1 MLARVA
7 VRHAY
12 HARTGRV
19 RWSRHAYCG
28 ATRGATVRCSQA
40 ICAGTPPARSH
51 GRSAQADGRRRMSLF
66 EVVVIVVAIICIPL
80 AAVMHFP
87 VRKLIDQVGRR
98 GALWFD
104 HSEDVPVRDQPSEDA
119 RDAPI

>member
-1 MLARVA
+1 
-7 VRHAY
+7 
-12 HARTGRV
+12 
-19 RWSRHAYCG
+19 
-28 ATRGATVRCSQA
+28 
-40 ICAGTPPARSH
+40 
-51 GRSAQADGRRRMSLF
+51 MSLF

-119 RDAPI
+119 RDAPIPFLPGVATPSAARSSSASVKTKLARAHRRRSRDSSRHQSSADRSRSHCSADWPRN